1 MIIGNHQ
8 LRIRPL
14 IKEDAPFLA
23 KWLSDPAVLEFYEG
37 RDNPFDLNKVLETFY
52 KQEDAT
58 NRCLIEWEDQAIG
71 YIQYYV
77 IDDEERIEYELQEVE
92 GTIFGL
98 DQFIGEERYRDK
110 GIGTLLIQTM
120 VEYLKKKNTCI
131 PSLWIHRYKITVP
144 WPVMKSVGSLNKSF
158 CHQRNGMKENTVIAG
173 SFNTRYDQEE
183 QN

>member
-37 RDNPFDLNKVLETFY
+37 RDNPFDLNKVVETFY
-52 KQEDAT
+52 KQEDTT

-77 IDDEERIEYELQEVE
+77 IDDEERVEYELQEVE
-92 GTIFGL
+92 GIVFGL

-120 VEYLKKKNTCI
+120 VEYLKKKEHVHSIVMDPQIQNHRALACYEKCGFTKQKLL
-131 PSLWIHRYKITVP
+131 PSNEWHEGEYRDCWLIQYTV
-144 WPVMKSVGSLNKSF
+144 
-158 CHQRNGMKENTVIAG
+158 
-173 SFNTRYDQEE
+173 
-183 QN
+183 